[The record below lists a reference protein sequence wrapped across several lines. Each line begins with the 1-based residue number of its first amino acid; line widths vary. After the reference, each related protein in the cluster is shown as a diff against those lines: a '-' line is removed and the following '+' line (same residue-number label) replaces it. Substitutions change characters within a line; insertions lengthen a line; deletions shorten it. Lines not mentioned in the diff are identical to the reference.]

1 MVGAQQM
8 MPAVRGGAGLPMIP
22 PTGMAI
28 AALTVM
34 LWLIW
39 SDTIRTS
46 RTPGVLYALRVA
58 LFVIVAGILVL
69 NRIRYPFYFSS
80 TATVLVVIVALVG
93 AGGAA
98 YFARKLVR
106 GGKSRA
112 Q

>member
-1 MVGAQQM
+1 MISLV
-8 MPAVRGGAGLPMIP
+8 AGSRALPMIP

-28 AALTVM
+28 AALTIM

-39 SDTIRTS
+39 SDAVRS
-46 RTPGVLYALRVA
+46 GRTPAVFYALRVA

-69 NRIRYPFYFSS
+69 NRVRYPFLFSP
-80 TATVLVVIVALVG
+80 TATVLVVVVAIVG

-106 GGKSRA
+106 RA
-112 Q
+112 